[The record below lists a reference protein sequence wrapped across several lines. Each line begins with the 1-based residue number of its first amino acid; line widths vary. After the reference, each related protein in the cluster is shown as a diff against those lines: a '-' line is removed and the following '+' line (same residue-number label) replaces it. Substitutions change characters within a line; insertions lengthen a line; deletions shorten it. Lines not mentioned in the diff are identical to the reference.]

1 MTTAAM
7 TRINSRAL
15 YVVLTIAGSLLIAA
29 SARISTPM
37 YPVPMTLQTLAV
49 VVLAGLFG
57 PRLAT
62 AMAVTYLL
70 EGAAGLPVF
79 AHGAAGPLVLVGPTA
94 GYLLAFPIATL
105 IVGHAANTSFV
116 RTTLVTLAAHAAIIA
131 LGTAWLATI
140 VGGEKA
146 IVAGAAPFVLGSI
159 VKSLA
164 AAAILA
170 LARRPGTTVF
180 PR

>member
-1 MTTAAM
+1 MTTTTM
-7 TRINSRAL
+7 TRTNTRAL

-70 EGAAGLPVF
+70 EGLAGLPVF
-79 AHGAAGPLVLVGPTA
+79 AHGSAGPLIFVGPTA
-94 GYLLAFPIATL
+94 GYLLAFPLATL
-105 IVGHAANTSFV
+105 IVGKTATTSFV
-116 RTTLVTLAAHAAIIA
+116 RTTVVTLAAHAVIIA
-131 LGTAWLATI
+131 LGTAWLATM
-140 VGGEKA
+140 VGVEKA
-146 IVAGAAPFVLGSI
+146 ILTGAAPFVVGSV

-164 AAAILA
+164 AAAILS
-170 LARRPGTTVF
+170 LVRRSGTTVF